1 MNYIEHI
8 FEDDHKAIGI
18 VYTLTYNLRNK
29 KVKKQE
35 L

>member
-1 MNYIEHI
+1 MNYIEHK
-8 FEDDHKAIGI
+8 FENEHKAIEI
-18 VYTLTYNLRNK
+18 VYTLAYNLRNK

>member
-8 FEDDHKAIGI
+8 FENEYKAIGI
-18 VYTLTYNLRNK
+18 VYTLAYNLRNK